1 MYLEKEI
8 NETKAAL
15 IKTLKIYR
23 KLKKQKKEIEQM
35 QALPWEDGKILP
47 LWPKFSPKYEIYE
60 TASRHL
66 ARKANKLLGFG
77 YISGGLYEW
86 DEKPGFKRVVESI
99 KEIKTDLVLKEFN
112 DTIWYKKP
120 FSIKGNTIKIE
131 SMEPYLRLTLN
142 TLNILINGD
151 FETDE
156 VYEKAIE
163 ALNSAN
169 TFIYRNIKIT
179 LYKNESMLLVFADD
193 KIKNKFEKLLTQA
206 L

>member
-35 QALPWEDGKILP
+35 QNLSWEDGKILP
-47 LWPKFSPKYEIYE
+47 LWPKFSPKYEIYN
-60 TASRHL
+60 TACRHL
-66 ARKANKLLGFG
+66 ARKANKLLGFS

-99 KEIKTDLVLKEFN
+99 KEIKTDLVLEEFN
-112 DTIWYKKP
+112 DIIWNKKL
-120 FSIKGNTIKIE
+120 FSLKGNTIKIE
-131 SMEPYLRLTLN
+131 SMESYLRLILN
-142 TLNILINGD
+142 ILNILINGD

-163 ALNSAN
+163 ALNNAN

-179 LYKNESMLLVFADD
+179 LYKNGSMLLVFADD
-193 KIKNKFEKLLTQA
+193 EIKNKFEKLLTQT